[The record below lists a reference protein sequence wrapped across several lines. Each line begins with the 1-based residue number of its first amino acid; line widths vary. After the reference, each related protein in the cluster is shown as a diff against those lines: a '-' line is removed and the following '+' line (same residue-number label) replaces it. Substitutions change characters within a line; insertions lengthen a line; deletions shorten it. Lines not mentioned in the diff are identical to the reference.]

1 MVFSNANYFL
11 NFQKLLGFAK
21 GIKVAQRILLGAM
34 CCGAGTRMCER
45 VRAQL
50 TARGPTGTGSQVDN
64 ETSQRQ
70 ILEMYRKGGAY
81 NGQEIPWDVRKVQPA
96 VEQLEREGVFK
107 GVVLDAGCGFGDNG
121 IFLAQKG
128 YRVVGFDFS
137 PEAISV
143 DVACSIEHRGS
154 RTHTTCLQTTP
165 RMPLS
170 VCNACWVHA
179 SHYDT

>member
-1 MVFSNANYFL
+1 
-11 NFQKLLGFAK
+11 
-21 GIKVAQRILLGAM
+21 
-34 CCGAGTRMCER
+34 MCER

-143 DVACSIEHRGS
+143 DVPSCPNANSTPISEDGGGNFFSSCFGEFQLTGKLDGLFQGPRGGN
-154 RTHTTCLQTTP
+154 LQFQFQKKGF
-165 RMPLS
+165 R
-170 VCNACWVHA
+170 V
-179 SHYDT
+179 